1 MDGAAPG
8 LDEALGG
15 LNTDLWK
22 FWTDPTEEDS
32 ESCDLSANK

>member
-1 MDGAAPG
+1 MDGAAVG

-22 FWTDPTEEDS
+22 FWTEPTEDET
-32 ESCDLSANK
+32 